1 VSGFALAFSLN
12 QSGNAM
18 TNSKLITALEAQV
31 DVRDRDALKTLLEH
45 LLQQS
50 PDQFRVLR
58 TSIEN
63 LIENVRS
70 TEREPV
76 R

>member
-1 VSGFALAFSLN
+1 
-12 QSGNAM
+12 M
-18 TNSKLITALEAQV
+18 TNGKLITALESQV

-45 LLQQS
+45 LSQQS

-58 TSIEN
+58 TAIEN
-63 LIENVRS
+63 LIENLRS
-70 TEREPV
+70 TERESI